1 MWVFFGV
8 IRYLQG
14 GTNNYKLIK
23 TRFLL
28 FATLAATFGV
38 LASCEKSTVDTPAD
52 EKVTIYATLENSR
65 EWKEGDEV
73 VINGATYVASEG
85 GSSTLTID
93 NVPVAEGYHG
103 AYDFGSGTINGT
115 VLSLTLPEVQGPA
128 ITLIQPMVAYS
139 TEANLVFKNLMGNL
153 VLDIEGNGSIKRAV
167 ISSLDAPL
175 AGDGSVNLN
184 FVGKPKFELADSGSR
199 SITYSVEEGVQL
211 PAKLSISLPAA
222 IYSGFVVTLY
232 GTDDQIMSGVQ
243 VPGIEVLRGESVST
257 KISYTPDTVPPTYIT
272 ATMENDALGA
282 AHTWGAAS
290 VIYVNGTPVQIADA
304 AKGEFGPV
312 ATADLYL
319 ASTSS
324 TSVNGV
330 SGNAM
335 RVSIAT
341 TQSNKSTL
349 SALNPAVAKS
359 ETNTLVFSYLAG
371 VVSVD
376 VTGPQNLRKA
386 TLSGKNNRRL
396 TGAGVVDMATETPR
410 LSLGSDASKD
420 VVFDCGSAG
429 MSLESGATL
438 RFVVPAEAY
447 TEGFTLTLEATTG
460 QTYSIEL
467 DGITV
472 ERNMVSTYEAITWES
487 HQNDGNDLSK
497 LGYANCY
504 MVHQGGEYTFKTRRV
519 DNTPINNIAKVDWL
533 WASVVEGESENV
545 LVSDI
550 LYADGLVTFTASEH
564 KGNALLAAF
573 DTDGAI
579 VWSWHIWLTDKP
591 EIIDFQNN
599 AIPQS
604 GGLTDGYYCMD
615 RNLGATS
622 ATAMGDYETFGLYY
636 QWGRKDPFIGDK
648 TEERTRDV
656 QNGGW
661 MNVVEPFANSST
673 LTVCNPAYTQAQ
685 WVMSA
690 TCNSIAYATAN
701 PMTFLSGDPNAGKA
715 SWVDKNT
722 LGDEKGNI
730 LYDAEMSLWRTFHKS
745 NYDPCPVGYQ
755 VPRKAMW
762 VSLVSTNCV
771 ATDYKGF
778 VHNAADGSSVWF
790 PSAGYRSA
798 HPADGGALMS
808 VQNDTGFV
816 KIWSSELEVAETAY
830 SFTYND
836 PYYNAAAG
844 SAWANGYNVR
854 CVKAY

>member
-1 MWVFFGV
+1 MV
-8 IRYLQG
+8 
-14 GTNNYKLIK
+14 
-23 TRFLL
+23 
-28 FATLAATFGV
+28 AALFGV
-38 LASCEKSTVDTPAD
+38 LTSCEKEPTKTPAD
-52 EKVTIYATLENSR
+52 EKATIYATLENGR
-65 EWKEGDEV
+65 EWHQGDEI
-73 VINGATYVASEG
+73 VINGATYVAGEG
-85 GSSTLTID
+85 ETSTITIE
-93 NVPVAEGYHG
+93 NVAVAESYYG
-103 AYDFGSGTINGT
+103 AYDFGSGSINGT
-115 VLSLTLPEVQGPA
+115 TLSLTLPEVQGTA
-128 ITLIQPMVAYS
+128 ITMTQPMVACS
-139 TEANLVFKNLMGNL
+139 TTTNLVFKNLMGNL
-153 VLDIEGNGSIKRAV
+153 VLDVEGYGSIKRATV
-167 ISSLDAPL
+167 TSLDTAL
-175 AGDGSVNLN
+175 AGEGSVDLN
-184 FVGKPKFELADSGSR
+184 FVGNPKFVLGEDGSR
-199 SITYSVEEGVQL
+199 TVTYSDDNGVQL
-211 PAKLSISLPAA
+211 PAKFAISLPAA

-232 GTDDQIMSGVQ
+232 GADDQIMSG
-243 VPGIEVLRGESVST
+243 IEIGGMEILRGESLST
-257 KISYTPDTVPPTYIT
+257 KINYEPDAVPPTYIT
-272 ATMENDALGA
+272 ATMENDANGV
-282 AHTWGAAS
+282 AHTWSNAS
-290 VIYVNGTPVQIADA
+290 VIYVNGTPVQIADS
-304 AKGEFGPV
+304 AKGEFGPM
-312 ATADLYL
+312 ASAELYL

-330 SGNAM
+330 SGNSM
-335 RVSIAT
+335 RVSIPT
-341 TQSNKSTL
+341 TQGNKSLL
-349 SALNPAVAKS
+349 SAINPAVAKS
-359 ETNTLVFSYLAG
+359 ETNTLAFNYLAG

-376 VTGPQNLRKA
+376 ITGPQNLRKA

-420 VVFDCGSAG
+420 AIFDCGSAG
-429 MSLESGATL
+429 LSLEAGATI
-438 RFVVPAEAY
+438 RFVVPAENY
-447 TEGFTLTLEATTG
+447 TEGFTLTLEATSG

-472 ERNMVSTYEAITWES
+472 ERNKVAKYDAITWEG

-504 MVHQGGEYTFKTRRV
+504 MVHQAGEYTFKTRRV
-519 DNTPINNIAKVDWL
+519 DNTLINDIAKVDWL
-533 WASVVEGESENV
+533 WTSTVTGESGNA

-550 LYADGLVTFTASEH
+550 SYADGLVTFTASEH

-573 DTDGAI
+573 DANGAI

-622 ATAMGDYETFGLYY
+622 ATAQGGYETFGLYY
-636 QWGRKDPFIGDK
+636 QWGRKDPFIGDT
-648 TEERTRDV
+648 TEERARDAEA
-656 QNGGW
+656 GGW
-661 MNVVEPFANSST
+661 VNIVEPFQNSST

-685 WVMSA
+685 WTMSA
-690 TCNSIAYATAN
+690 TSVSIADATAN
-701 PMTFLSGDPNAGKA
+701 PMTFHYGDINANKP

-722 LGDEKGNI
+722 LGSEKNNI
-730 LYDAEMSLWRTFHKS
+730 LYDSELSLWRTFQKS

-771 ATDYKGF
+771 PTDYKGF
-778 VHNAADGSSVWF
+778 VHTAADGSSVWF

-830 SFTYND
+830 CFTYND
-836 PYYNAAAG
+836 PYYNAGGGAG
-844 SAWANGYNVR
+844 WANGYNVR